1 MFPKTKPVSTGVIY
15 KPASQSQFLEQM
27 ITEFEALDI
36 NNEIYVLGEFN
47 INLLFREK
55 KFLSVSQMKLK
66 RLIKIC
72 YQIKRY
78 KEFCSICGL
87 NQLIDCPT
95 RITSN
100 TSSLIDHI
108 LTNIQENIS
117 QSDII
122 DTRYQITL

>member
-1 MFPKTKPVSTGVIY
+1 MFPKTKPISICVIY

-36 NNEIYVLGEFN
+36 NNEIYVLEEFN

-72 YQIKRY
+72 CQIKRY

-122 DTRYQITL
+122 DTRYQTTL

>member
-1 MFPKTKPVSTGVIY
+1 MFPKTKPISIGVIY

-47 INLLFREK
+47 TNLLFREK

-72 YQIKRY
+72 CQIKRY

-122 DTRYQITL
+122 DTPYQITL